1 MVLITL
7 VHMCPGVLT
16 MEAKDK
22 EVRAFSS
29 MDRATQWLEEN
40 NFYYGR
46 RYFFNYKGDAKEWC
60 HKNDVSWEFIDVIIN
75 EYEIDD
81 TEVSGYRWFFPKEAP
96 WAEAM
101 RENESSE

>member
-1 MVLITL
+1 
-7 VHMCPGVLT
+7 

-60 HKNDVSWEFIDVIIN
+60 HKQDVSWEYIDVRIN
-75 EYEIDD
+75 VYTIDD
-81 TEVSGYRWFFPKEAP
+81 TEVSVYRWFVPKEAP
-96 WAEAM
+96 WAKAM